1 MRACQKDEGQAVKKK
16 EMKKIVLTLV
26 AMLSMTATFAANGD
40 GNKENGKKTPE
51 VTVANM
57 VQNYDMTLNYSTLGS
72 ILQLNDYQMNAV
84 ELIHNKFV
92 NEVKSVENADAS
104 ERQDLVKEAAGKELK
119 YMSYVLN
126 SKQYQKFSTLLNLT
140 LNNRGLLK

>member
-1 MRACQKDEGQAVKKK
+1 
-16 EMKKIVLTLV
+16 MKKIVLTLV

-72 ILQLNDYQMNAV
+72 MLQLNDYQMDAV

>member
-1 MRACQKDEGQAVKKK
+1 
-16 EMKKIVLTLV
+16 
-26 AMLSMTATFAANGD
+26 MLSMTATFAANGD

>member
-1 MRACQKDEGQAVKKK
+1 
-16 EMKKIVLTLV
+16 MKKIVLTLV

>member
-1 MRACQKDEGQAVKKK
+1 
-16 EMKKIVLTLV
+16 MKKIVLTLV
-26 AMLSMTATFAANGD
+26 AMLSMTAAFAANGD

-51 VTVANM
+51 VTDANM